1 MGKLRGRIIDR
12 NRYAKRYPFV
22 KGPKRYSYMG
32 DDDLIIELGTI
43 AFNDESE
50 KTFTFERQFADTD
63 FTVMAMPRDTGGAN
77 DAQVSLMVDGST
89 VDRSF
94 VKILASH
101 KFTGQVDVLAI
112 KVG

>member
-12 NRYAKRYPFV
+12 NRYAKRYPFI
-22 KGPKRYSYMG
+22 KGPKRYTYLG
-32 DDDLIIELGTI
+32 DGDLIIELGTLT
-43 AFNDESE
+43 FTDESE
-50 KTFTFERQFADTD
+50 KTFTFERKFSDTE
-63 FTVMAMPRDTGGAN
+63 FTVMAMPRDTGGSNNASV
-77 DAQVSLMVDGST
+77 ALMVDGST
-89 VDRSF
+89 ITQSF